1 MFNVPFLVDFELNVV
16 PVALYYFGFRPLVI
30 AAVAALI
37 MYLITDRRKPTPKPV
52 RIVCICIEAVFAL
65 AWILMAVLAFSAGS
79 LPNGDVSV
87 LRRIYA
93 MYLTNKLWR
102 LYIIPGVFAGIH
114 LGEVKNH
121 SKS

>member
-1 MFNVPFLVDFELNVV
+1 MFNVPFFVDFKLNVV

-37 MYLITDRRKPTPKPV
+37 MYLITDRRKPAPKPV
-52 RIVCICIEAVFAL
+52 RIVCVCIEAVFAL
-65 AWILMAVLAFSAGS
+65 AWILMVILALCIDSVPEGRENFLRLAFATFIE
-79 LPNGDVSV
+79 
-87 LRRIYA
+87 R
-93 MYLTNKLWR
+93 KLWR

-114 LGEVKNH
+114 LGAVKNH